1 MNVADIMNRNP
12 ARVRMDDTLS
22 TALKI
27 MAEQK
32 IRHVVVM
39 KEPDD
44 VAGIVTDSDLAMY
57 YDPVKMT
64 PERWERMKV
73 SQLMTARP
81 VSIGSHAPIEAAA
94 KMLLKAGVTAL
105 PVIEN
110 GDLRGILSERDF
122 VRHFARESG
131 QSG

>member
-12 ARVRMDDTLS
+12 ARVQMDDTLS
-22 TALKI
+22 TALRI
-27 MAEQK
+27 MVEQK
-32 IRHVVVM
+32 TRHVVVM

-64 PERWERMKV
+64 PERWEQMKV

-122 VRHFARESG
+122 VRHFARESE